1 MSTPAWSSQLFLR
14 INRLVGRS
22 RPFDIFMIFCAHYV
36 IWVLFI
42 FLLLWWWAVGTL
54 FASAS
59 LFAGMFASMIALS
72 YIIALI
78 HPRARPVR
86 QLTGVKT
93 LIHTFGTW
101 KSFPSDHTIGATLLA
116 YGGYMSFVGLVRV
129 EFIFVCALV
138 ALGRVWV
145 GVHYPRDILGG
156 FLVASVVILLFRVV
170 LG

>member
-1 MSTPAWSSQLFLR
+1 MNKPAWTSQLFLR

-36 IWVLFI
+36 IWLLIVL
-42 FLLLWWWAVGTL
+42 LALQWW
-54 FASAS
+54 
-59 LFAGMFASMIALS
+59 GMGVLVSYGARFGAMFVCMIVVSYMIALV
-72 YIIALI
+72 
-78 HPRARPVR
+78 HPRVRPVKE
-86 QLTGVKT
+86 LSGVKT
-93 LIHTFGTW
+93 LIHTLGTW

-156 FLVASVVILLFRVV
+156 FAVASAVILLFRLI